1 VHDHDNGDDC
11 VAAAA
16 ADDDDDDDDSVC
28 GYDIRTIIIIVNI
41 INASV

>member
-1 VHDHDNGDDC
+1 VHDHDYGDDC

-16 ADDDDDDDDSVC
+16 DDDDADDDSVC

>member
-1 VHDHDNGDDC
+1 VHDHDYGDDC

-16 ADDDDDDDDSVC
+16 AADDDDSVC
-28 GYDIRTIIIIVNI
+28 GYDIRTIIIIVNT